1 MLASGFRTIVMLLAL
16 FLILAGINTLGRAAV
31 PVVKKAN
38 PQLGAAFEF
47 VF

>member
-1 MLASGFRTIVMLLAL
+1 MIASAGRTIVLILAL

-31 PVVKKAN
+31 PVAKKAN
-38 PQLGAAFEF
+38 PQLGAALEF